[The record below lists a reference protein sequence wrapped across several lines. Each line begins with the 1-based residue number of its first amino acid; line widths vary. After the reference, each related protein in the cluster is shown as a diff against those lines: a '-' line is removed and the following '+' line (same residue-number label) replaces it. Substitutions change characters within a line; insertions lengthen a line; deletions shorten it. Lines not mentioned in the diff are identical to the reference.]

1 MEELRVKVGILTSGG
16 DCQALN
22 SAMYGLV
29 KGLCNMSKEQVEI
42 FGILEGYTGLIEGK
56 YKKMKAEEFQDILNM
71 GGTIL
76 GSSRQPFKW
85 IQEPDDKGRDKVK
98 SMIDNYKK
106 MQLDC
111 LVVLGGNG
119 SHKTANLLSENGLN
133 VITLPKTID
142 NDIHGT
148 DMTFG
153 YASAIDIAAKYID
166 DMRTTARSHK
176 RIFVVEIMGNKAG
189 WLTLNAGIASGCDV
203 IIIPEI
209 PYDVEKI
216 VKFVNKKIENGKKEI
231 IIAVAEGV
239 KTKEES
245 KLSKKELKAIREQST
260 ATSSMRLENQLRGK
274 VHGEVRS
281 AVIGHI
287 QRGGNPSAYDRILS
301 STLGVKAAE
310 LIVNKDYGKVAVLR
324 NGKIK
329 DVPLKEVAG
338 KKKVVGNEDEI
349 TVQAKAL
356 GICFGDE

>member
-1 MEELRVKVGILTSGG
+1 MEGLRVKVGILTSGG

-22 SAMYGLV
+22 GAMYGLV
-29 KGLCNMSKEQVEI
+29 KGLCHMSKEQVEL
-42 FGILEGYTGLIEGK
+42 FGILDGYTGLIEGK
-56 YKKMKAEEFQDILNM
+56 YKKMKTQEFEDILNV

-76 GSSRQPFKW
+76 GSSRQPFKF
-85 IQEPDDKGRDKVK
+85 IQEPDDKGRNKVK
-98 SMIDNYKK
+98 SMVDNYKK

-133 VITLPKTID
+133 IITLPKTID
-142 NDIHGT
+142 NDIYGT

-166 DMRTTARSHK
+166 DIRTTARSHK

-209 PYDVEKI
+209 PYDVDKI

-245 KLSKKELKAIREQST
+245 KLSKKEWKAIRERST
-260 ATSSMRLENQLRGK
+260 ETSSIRLENQLKDK
-274 VHGEVRS
+274 VHREVRS
-281 AVIGHI
+281 TVIGHI

-310 LIVNKDYGKVAVLR
+310 LIVKKDYGKVTVLR

-329 DVPLKEVAG
+329 DVPLKEIAG
-338 KKKVVGNEDEI
+338 KKKVVENKDEI
-349 TVQAKAL
+349 IVQAKAL